1 MGKTHKDLKS
11 YKDNSTKP
19 SRKMKPLSLDA
30 NEITGDRKE
39 LVHIENDISQEG
51 IGKFGLPHGKRAKK
65 YREELRAERQ
75 QEKSSARSRMKKQL
89 KDELQNIDESKFTIN
104 QFIISKK

>member
-11 YKDNSTKP
+11 HKKGFGLYGFNKP
-19 SRKMKPLSLDA
+19 YRKMTPMSRDA
-30 NEITGDRKE
+30 DKITGERND
-39 LVHIENDISQEG
+39 LVFIENDISQEG

-65 YREELRAERQ
+65 YREELRLERK

-89 KDELQNIDESKFTIN
+89 KDDLENGSIN
-104 QFIISKK
+104 EI